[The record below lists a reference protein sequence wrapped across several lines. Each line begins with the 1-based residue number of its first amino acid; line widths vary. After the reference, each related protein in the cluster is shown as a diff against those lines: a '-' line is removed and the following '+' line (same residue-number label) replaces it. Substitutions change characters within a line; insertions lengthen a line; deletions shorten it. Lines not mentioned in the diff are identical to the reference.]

1 MQFIKKLFQ
10 RQPKIN
16 KVDVARRFDLIG
28 RVGQGSMSKVFRA
41 TDTLSGRIV
50 ALKILDKAKT
60 ARLNRR
66 FVGMN
71 KPTEGE
77 IAMTLQHPNLVKTI
91 EYGITTQDEEYLV
104 MEFLE
109 GVGMSYLVDAQNAR
123 FAKQRLWILIQLGEG
138 IEYLHQ
144 QNWIHRDIC
153 PRNVIV
159 TDDNI
164 VKLIDFGLVVPNT
177 EPFRAPGNRTGTANY
192 MAPELIKRQR
202 TDQRIDVFSFAVT
215 CFESY
220 TRQQPWHTPTNI
232 AESFDMVLQHINQPP
247 GDIRK
252 LTKDIDE
259 QVAAA
264 IMKGIASHPDDRW
277 PTMRRMVNELREAAT
292 RLKQLPDEK

>member
-1 MQFIKKLFQ
+1 MQFLKKLFE
-10 RQPKIN
+10 RKPKIN
-16 KVDVARRFDLIG
+16 KVDIARRFDLIG

-60 ARLNRR
+60 AKLDRR
-66 FVGMN
+66 FIGMN
-71 KPTEGE
+71 KPTEGDVA
-77 IAMTLQHPNLVKTI
+77 INLQHPNIVKTI
-91 EYGITTQDEEYLV
+91 EYGITTQDEQYLV

-109 GVGMSYLVDAQNAR
+109 GVGMSYLVDAQNPR
-123 FAKQRLWILIQLGEG
+123 MQQQRLWILIQLGEA

-144 QNWIHRDIC
+144 QNYIHRDIC

-202 TDQRIDVFSFAVT
+202 TDQRIDIFSFAVT
-215 CFESY
+215 CYESY
-220 TRQQPWHTPTNI
+220 TRKQPWQTPTNI
-232 AESFDMVLQHINQPP
+232 AESLDTILQHINQPP
-247 GDIRK
+247 NDIRK
-252 LTKDIDE
+252 LAPGIDE
-259 QVAAA
+259 QVAKA
-264 IMKGIASHPDDRW
+264 IMKGIAPHPDDRW

-292 RLKQLPDEK
+292 RLNQMPEE

>member
-1 MQFIKKLFQ
+1 MQFLKKLFQ
-10 RQPKIN
+10 RKPKIA
-16 KVDVARRFDLIG
+16 KVDIARRFDLIG

-41 TDTLSGRIV
+41 TDSLSGRIV

-60 ARLNRR
+60 ARLDRR
-66 FVGMN
+66 FVGMS

-77 IAMTLQHPNLVKTI
+77 VAITLQHPNIVKTM
-91 EYGITTQDEEYLV
+91 EYGITTQDEQYLV

-109 GVGMSYLVDAQNAR
+109 GVGMSYLVDAQNPR
-123 FAKQRLWILIQLGEG
+123 MVEQRLWILIQLGEA

-177 EPFRAPGNRTGTANY
+177 DPFRAPGNRTGTANY

-202 TDQRIDVFSFAVT
+202 TDQRIDIFSFAVT

-220 TRQQPWHTPTNI
+220 SRKLPWQTPTNI
-232 AESFDMVLQHINQPP
+232 AESLDTVLQHINQPP
-247 GDIRK
+247 NDIRN
-252 LTKDIDE
+252 LAKDIDE
-259 QVAAA
+259 QVAKA
-264 IMKGIASHPDDRW
+264 IMKGIAPRPDDRW
-277 PTMRRMVNELREAAT
+277 PTTRRMVNELREAAT
-292 RLKQLPDEK
+292 RLNQMPEE

>member
-1 MQFIKKLFQ
+1 MQFFKKLFQ
-10 RQPKIN
+10 RGPRID
-16 KVDVARRFDLIG
+16 KVDIARRFDLIG

-41 TDTLSGRIV
+41 TDSMSGRIV

-60 ARLNRR
+60 ARLDRR

-77 IAMTLQHPNLVKTI
+77 VAVTLQHPNIVKTM
-91 EYGITTQDEEYLV
+91 EHGITTQDEQYLV

-109 GVGMSYLVDAQNAR
+109 GVGMSYLVDSQNER
-123 FAKQRLWILIQLGEG
+123 MQSHRLWYMIQLGEA

-144 QNWIHRDIC
+144 QNYIHRDIC

-159 TDDNI
+159 TDDDV

-202 TDQRIDVFSFAVT
+202 TDQRIDIFSFAVT

-220 TRQQPWHTPTNI
+220 TRKLPWHTPTNVSD
-232 AESFDMVLQHINQPP
+232 AFDTVLQHINQPP
-247 GDIRK
+247 HEIRK
-252 LTKDIDE
+252 LATEIDE

-264 IMKGIASHPDDRW
+264 IMKGIASHPNDRW
-277 PTMRRMVNELREAAT
+277 PTMRRMVNELRDAAS
-292 RLKQLPDEK
+292 RLNQLPTD

>member
-1 MQFIKKLFQ
+1 MQFLKNLFQ
-10 RQPKIN
+10 RKPKVA
-16 KVDVARRFDLIG
+16 KVDIARRFDLIG

-66 FVGMN
+66 FVGLN
-71 KPTEGE
+71 RPTEGE
-77 IAMTLQHPNLVKTI
+77 VAISLQHPNIVRTI
-91 EYGITTQDEEYLV
+91 EYGTTTQDEEYLV

-109 GVGMSYLVDAQNAR
+109 GVGMSYLVDAQNQR
-123 FAKQRLWILIQLGEG
+123 MVEQRLWILIQLGEA

-202 TDQRIDVFSFAVT
+202 TDHRIDIFSFSVT
-215 CFESY
+215 SFESY
-220 TRQQPWHTPTNI
+220 ARKLPWHTPANV
-232 AESFDMVLQHINQPP
+232 AESFDTVLQHINQPP
-247 GDIRK
+247 HDIRK
-252 LTKDIDE
+252 VAPGIDE
-259 QVAAA
+259 QVAKA

-277 PTMRRMVNELREAAT
+277 PTMRRMVNELREAAA
-292 RLKQLPDEK
+292 RLNQLPGE

>member
-1 MQFIKKLFQ
+1 MQFLKKLFQ
-10 RQPKIN
+10 RRQRVT
-16 KVDVARRFDLIG
+16 KVDIARRFELIG

-41 TDTLSGRIV
+41 TDSMSGRIV

-60 ARLNRR
+60 ARLERR

-77 IAMTLQHPNLVKTI
+77 IAITLQHPNIVKTM
-91 EYGITTQDEEYLV
+91 EYGVTTQDEQYLV

-109 GVGMSYLVDAQNAR
+109 GVGMSYLVDSQNDR
-123 FAKQRLWILIQLGEG
+123 MQQNRLWYLIQLGEA

-144 QNWIHRDIC
+144 QNWIHRDVC

-159 TDDNI
+159 TDEDV

-215 CFESY
+215 CFEAH
-220 TRQQPWHTPTNI
+220 TRRLPWKTPTTV
-232 AESFDMVLQHINQPP
+232 ADAFDTVLQHINQPP
-247 GDIRK
+247 DDVRTLARG
-252 LTKDIDE
+252 IDE

-264 IMKGIASHPDDRW
+264 IMKGIAAHPNDRW
-277 PTMRRMVNELREAAT
+277 PTMRRMVNELRDAAT
-292 RLKQLPDEK
+292 RLGQLPSD